1 VGHPL
6 SRLNRSA
13 AGDAEVTDE
22 AQAESDLEN
31 RLAVLTNWSFWGS
44 FGTCF
49 VMSGFAESRYLI
61 GLAGF
66 ALIAVAF
73 VSHLIINR
81 MYGTSFRN
89 GEITTA
95 VSAFGVALLAFILAW
110 IVSPDMD
117 RSRVWLGLTG
127 AALGVGGTFTYL
139 AARFGLVN
147 SFSMFHIKSRP

>member
-1 VGHPL
+1 MT
-6 SRLNRSA
+6 
-13 AGDAEVTDE
+13 EE
-22 AQAESDLEN
+22 AQVESELEN

-49 VMSGFAESRYLI
+49 VLSGFAESRYLI
-61 GLAGF
+61 GVAGF
-66 ALIAVAF
+66 ALIGVAF

-81 MYGTSFRN
+81 VFGTSFRN

-110 IVSPDMD
+110 IVAPDMD
-117 RSRVWLGLTG
+117 RRRVWLGLTG
-127 AALGVGGTFTYL
+127 AALGVGGAFTYL
-139 AARFGLVN
+139 AARFGLIN

>member
-1 VGHPL
+1 MGNPL
-6 SRLNRSA
+6 YRLNRSA
-13 AGDAEVTDE
+13 AGDAESTDE

-44 FGTCF
+44 FGVCF
-49 VMSGFAESRYLI
+49 VLSGFAESRYLI
-61 GLAGF
+61 GVAGF
-66 ALIAVAF
+66 ALIGVAF

-81 MYGTSFRN
+81 IFGTSFRN

-95 VSAFGVALLAFILAW
+95 VAAFGVALLAFIFGLDRRVGHGSIPRLARR
-110 IVSPDMD
+110 D
-117 RSRVWLGLTG
+117 R

>member
-1 VGHPL
+1 MGHPL

-31 RLAVLTNWSFWGS
+31 RRAVLTNWSFWGS

-49 VMSGFAESRYLI
+49 VLSGFAESRYLI
-61 GLAGF
+61 SVAGF
-66 ALIAVAF
+66 ALIGVAF

-81 MYGTSFRN
+81 VFGTSFRN

-95 VSAFGVALLAFILAW
+95 VSAFGIALLAFILRISYRPPKSAGIW
-110 IVSPDMD
+110 
-117 RSRVWLGLTG
+117 
-127 AALGVGGTFTYL
+127 
-139 AARFGLVN
+139 AARCWCRQPRRSTSWWRRG
-147 SFSMFHIKSRP
+147 SRRT